1 MIPAHT
7 IAREGPDAGTGMD
20 TITEI
25 NVTTTAPGTFTIA
38 WPDTFTRDPV
48 SICASPSPATLAQ
61 GEPLIRDAVGHCTLS
76 GFAPDTRQYFRLRRA
91 HGEDVVVAERN
102 VPLAGAVNFRDL
114 GGYAAADGRRVRW
127 GRLFRSGHLSTLTP
141 AGRAAFEQ
149 LGIATVCDFRLASER
164 ARENMTLPAGVVL
177 EGIEIPPGVRDPEY
191 FHRVFRN
198 ASGPEDVADAV
209 HEVVRSMVNESAD
222 RYRRLFE
229 VLLEPTQ
236 RNILINCSAGKERTG
251 IAAALLLSALGV
263 PRETIYYD
271 FMLSAVYFPA
281 LAEIPRVLEKY
292 AVSAVGDAA
301 ERLVMPLLETRAS
314 YLQVAF
320 DSIDRECG
328 NTDAFLRSHYDL
340 GPAECTELRRRY
352 LV

>member
-1 MIPAHT
+1 
-7 IAREGPDAGTGMD
+7 MD
-20 TITEI
+20 SITEI
-25 NVTTTAPGTFTIA
+25 SVTTTSPGTFTIA
-38 WPDTFTRDPV
+38 WPPAFSPDPV
-48 SICASPSPATLAQ
+48 SVCASSAPDTLAQ
-61 GEPLIRDAVGHCTLS
+61 ADPMVTDAVGQCTLG
-76 GFAPDTRQYFRLRRA
+76 GFAPDARQYFRLSRTN
-91 HGEDVVVAERN
+91 GEDLVVAERN

-114 GGYAAADGRRVRW
+114 GGYAATDGRRVRW

-141 AGRAAFEQ
+141 AGRTAFER

-164 ARENMTLPAGVVL
+164 ARENMTLPAGVTL

-191 FHRVFRN
+191 FHRVFRD
-198 ASGPEDVADAV
+198 ASGPDDVADAV
-209 HEVVRSMVNESAD
+209 HEVVLSMVNESAD

-229 VLLEPTQ
+229 VLLEPGE

-251 IAAALLLSALGV
+251 IATALLLSALGV

-301 ERLVMPLLETRAS
+301 QRLVMPLLETRAS
-314 YLQVAF
+314 YLRVAF

-328 NTDAFLRSHYDL
+328 DTDAFLRKHYDL
-340 GPAECTELRRRY
+340 GTAECTELRRRY

>member
-1 MIPAHT
+1 
-7 IAREGPDAGTGMD
+7 MD
-20 TITEI
+20 SITEI
-25 NVTTTAPGTFTIA
+25 SVKTTAPGAFTIA
-38 WPDTFTRDPV
+38 WPETFTREPV
-48 SICASPSPATLAQ
+48 SIGASSSPEGLAQ
-61 GEPLIRDAVGHCTLS
+61 AEPLLDGARGGCTLG
-76 GFAPDTRQYFRLRRA
+76 GFAPDTRYYFQLRRA
-91 HGEDVVVAERN
+91 DGEDIIVAERN

-127 GRLFRSGHLSTLTP
+127 GRLFRSGHLSTLTST
-141 AGRAAFEQ
+141 GQAAFER
-149 LGIATVCDFRLASER
+149 LGIVTVCDFRLATER
-164 ARENMTLPAGVVL
+164 ARENMTLPGGVTL

-191 FHRVFRN
+191 FHRVFRD
-198 ASGPEDVADAV
+198 ASGPDDVAAAV
-209 HEVVRSMVNESAD
+209 HEVVLSMVNESAD

-229 VLLEPTQ
+229 VLLEPAE
-236 RNILINCSAGKERTG
+236 RNVLINCSAGKERTG

-301 ERLVMPLLETRAS
+301 QRLVMPLLETRAS

-328 NTDAFLRSHYDL
+328 DTETFLRSHYDL
-340 GPAECTELRRRY
+340 GPAECSELRRRY

>member
-1 MIPAHT
+1 
-7 IAREGPDAGTGMD
+7 MD
-20 TITEI
+20 SITEI
-25 NVTTTAPGTFTIA
+25 SVETTAPGAFTIA
-38 WPDTFTRDPV
+38 WPETFTREPV
-48 SICASPSPATLAQ
+48 SIGASSSPEGLAQ
-61 GEPLIRDAVGHCTLS
+61 AEPLLDGARGGCTLD
-76 GFAPDTRQYFRLRRA
+76 GFAPDTRYYFQLRRA
-91 HGEDVVVAERN
+91 DGEDIIVAERN

-127 GRLFRSGHLSTLTP
+127 GRLFRSGHLSTLTST
-141 AGRAAFEQ
+141 GQAAFER
-149 LGIATVCDFRLASER
+149 LGIVTVCDFRLATER
-164 ARENMTLPAGVVL
+164 ARENMTLPGGVTL

-191 FHRVFRN
+191 FHRVFRD
-198 ASGPEDVADAV
+198 ASGPDDVAAAV
-209 HEVVRSMVNESAD
+209 HEVVLSMVNESAD

-229 VLLEPTQ
+229 VLLEPAE
-236 RNILINCSAGKERTG
+236 RNVLINCSAGKERTG

-301 ERLVMPLLETRAS
+301 QRLVMPLLETRAS

-328 NTDAFLRSHYDL
+328 DTETFLRSHYDL
-340 GPAECTELRRRY
+340 GPAECSELRRRY